1 MLLCFAAALR
11 FDNLLQIAP
20 CIALITAFCVIAR
33 GADMFRLFSLPT
45 SQARRTCLRNLF
57 DPRHRSVFGDRF
69 VIGKDVAADMSVPM
83 YGVFAAVLALVTR
96 ALSGM
101 PYHYVEKPEIAL
113 GKRLGKR
120 SE

>member
-1 MLLCFAAALR
+1 
-11 FDNLLQIAP
+11 
-20 CIALITAFCVIAR
+20 
-33 GADMFRLFSLPT
+33 
-45 SQARRTCLRNLF
+45 
-57 DPRHRSVFGDRF
+57 
-69 VIGKDVAADMSVPM
+69 MSVPM